1 MQTNQFSRHSVDDL
15 PVFNVNKLP
24 EFNLFESLLQ
34 HLPQRLLQTGLHDLI
49 SRQIGVH
56 AIVGIGIFQAVALV
70 LHFTVVVEIMMFLHF
85 RGANSYQKFGMSVAG
100 YAAARIFVE
109 FYRVPDEHLGYLAWG
124 WLTQGQVLSFVM
136 FLIGVGIIG
145 YDAVRRKRF
154 FSTD

>member
-1 MQTNQFSRHSVDDL
+1 MNL
-15 PVFNVNKLP
+15 PPRKRSGELAERVAG
-24 EFNLFESLLQ
+24 
-34 HLPQRLLQTGLHDLI
+34 TMA
-49 SRQIGVH
+49 IGSGVSE
-56 AIVGIGIFQAVALV
+56 A
-70 LHFTVVVEIMMFLHF
+70 FLT
-85 RGANSYQKFGMSVAG
+85 SWLVAG